1 MEKCLPSPEGGGG
14 VGIGMCH
21 LGKKLSKWEEKK
33 GGEMGKKRMKEDMIL
48 MPKRE
53 NPGKNGV

>member
-1 MEKCLPSPEGGGG
+1 
-14 VGIGMCH
+14 MCH